1 MLVFVL
7 YLSFLLITIYAQWI
21 LKPELVKS
29 LISDYPF
36 YSWGHLPIFI
46 LIISYSLLAGSL
58 YALRK
63 TRGNND
69 LNLPLGGVIA
79 ASSLGSALSF
89 LFNFNVLWSAIA
101 PKYFALIILA
111 ITPKY
116 FTLIIL
122 AIYAV
127 NILIP
132 LAIFSLKK
140 SEPATESI
148 EYKRQDLIAG
158 TRKILAQSELLMVQS
173 KSNPHY
179 LEVLGKKLNDQD
191 LDNKQIIEI
200 LDQLL
205 ITTKDLPESRL
216 ISIDVDRLRL
226 RAHEA

>member
-1 MLVFVL
+1 MILVLVL
-7 YLSFLLITIYAQWI
+7 YLSVLLITIYTQWI
-21 LKPELVKS
+21 VKPELVQS

-36 YSWGHLPIFI
+36 YSWDHLAIFI
-46 LIISYSLLAGSL
+46 LIINYSLLAGSL
-58 YALRK
+58 YALGK
-63 TRGNND
+63 TRGNGD

-89 LFNFNVLWSAIA
+89 LFNFSVLWS
-101 PKYFALIILA
+101 A

-127 NILIP
+127 NVLIP
-132 LAIFSLKK
+132 LAVFSLKK

-148 EYKRQDLIAG
+148 DYKRQELIAG
-158 TRKILAQSELLMVQS
+158 TRKILAQSELLLVQS
-173 KSNPHY
+173 KSNPHD
-179 LEVLGKKLNDQD
+179 LEVLGKKLDGQD

-205 ITTKDLPESRL
+205 IATKGLPESRL

-226 RAHEA
+226 RARGA